1 MIKNIQNL
9 IFYTY
14 QMSTQRAINVTS
26 LNLSLQPGQGP
37 LYSQLIEQINRAIQQ
52 GRLQPG
58 DRLPGSRAMAQA
70 LGVSRSTLVN
80 TYERLVA
87 EGILVSRAKSGV
99 FIADQP
105 QQAVQ
110 PTAKPSPAAAPELP
124 SFDSGADLSVFP
136 LKRWQKS
143 MRASWLNPD
152 PRVLGDDYPGGYPGL
167 KQAIADYLYQ
177 LRGLE
182 CSPEQIMITAGSRDS
197 LTLIRHTLD
206 QLSPGS
212 RWLTEDPAYTPI
224 RSLLQ
229 NWASSD
235 RPFLLPVD
243 DEGCQLPPLEQET
256 RAPIVLLTPNR
267 QYPSGKALSPQR
279 RQQWLQQLQ
288 DEKLWLVED
297 DYDNEFTFQGRHG
310 IPLMQ
315 ADRAERV
322 FFVGSFS
329 KVLFRGLRLGFV
341 VAPRRYVDLLQTS
354 RQQLGA
360 SAALPMQPVL
370 AEFMNNGDFGRHI
383 NRMRRH
389 YRHKR
394 DQLVQLVSDQLAPWC
409 EWQPPQGGMHLIIRL
424 REDVRS
430 ALVSAGHPAPL
441 DQHLVA
447 LLRPLMELPA
457 LSSHYGH
464 EDLLLCPRPAEVPA
478 GFILG
483 YASPS
488 EDSMRL
494 MIAALKRQ
502 LEQLLD

>member
-1 MIKNIQNL
+1 
-9 IFYTY
+9 
-14 QMSTQRAINVTS
+14 MSSQRTINVSS

-37 LYSQLIEQINRAIQQ
+37 LYSQLIEQINDAIQQ

-105 QQAVQ
+105 QPTIQ
-110 PTAKPSPAAAPELP
+110 PTPNPLTTPGPELP

-197 LTLIRHTLD
+197 LTLLRHTLE
-206 QLSPGS
+206 QLSPRS
-212 RWLTEDPAYTPI
+212 RWLTEDPAYIPI
-224 RSLLQ
+224 RRLLQ
-229 NWASSD
+229 NWNATD

-243 DEGCQLPPLEQET
+243 DEGCQLPPLAQEPH
-256 RAPIVLLTPNR
+256 APIVLLTPNR

-279 RQQWLQQLQ
+279 RQQWLHQLQ

-315 ADRAERV
+315 ADRADRV

-341 VAPRRYVDLLQTS
+341 VAPRRYVDLLQAS

-394 DQLVQLVSDQLAPWC
+394 DQLLQLVHDQLAPWC

-430 ALVSAGHPAPL
+430 ALLATGHQAPL
-441 DQHLVA
+441 DQHLAA
-447 LLRPLMELPA
+447 LLSDQMELPA
-457 LSSHYGH
+457 LSSHYGC
-464 EDLLLCPRPAEVPA
+464 EAQLLRPHPHSVPE

-488 EDSMRL
+488 EDRMRM
-494 MIAALKRQ
+494 MIDTMQRQ
-502 LEQLLD
+502 LKQLLD